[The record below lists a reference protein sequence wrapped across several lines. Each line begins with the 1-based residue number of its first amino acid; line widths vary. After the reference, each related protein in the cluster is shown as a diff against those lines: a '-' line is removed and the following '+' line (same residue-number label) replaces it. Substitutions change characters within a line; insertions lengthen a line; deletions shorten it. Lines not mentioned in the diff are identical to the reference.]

1 MLTVALLCSKSDP
14 VQKFRSTMHFHI
26 LMLLTALGSTLALP
40 AAEVVS
46 YIGPSLHDKTLIGS
60 RFSPSQF
67 QASAI
72 QVG

>member
-1 MLTVALLCSKSDP
+1 
-14 VQKFRSTMHFHI
+14 MHFHI
-26 LMLLTALGSTLALP
+26 LMLLTALGNTLALP

-46 YIGPSLHDKTLIGS
+46 YIGLSLQDKTLIGN